1 MWEQME
7 SSKKYSKFKTNTNKT
22 SAKSTP
28 TKVPSPQY
36 WENRFGNVMFTEVS
50 SIELH
55 EWKDQTPTN
64 RHQCIEIH
72 SIRSKSGYE
81 EKLTYYIT
89 YSSSKRKLC

>member
-1 MWEQME
+1 
-7 SSKKYSKFKTNTNKT
+7 
-22 SAKSTP
+22 
-28 TKVPSPQY
+28 
-36 WENRFGNVMFTEVS
+36 MFTEVS

-89 YSSSKRKLC
+89 YSGSKRKLC